1 MLVLPNPNHSNID
14 SQKQKVLTAIVQAKQ
29 DGLSNEEII
38 VHVREALSSSMVD
51 YAETVLQQIDFKTKL
66 SRSVIEFDLEF
77 LFHVIYSSVMTGAN
91 DEEILSICAEYCTL
105 NQYEFVRYALEY
117 IHVNRVP
124 SQWEQSNIHQKALQI
139 ADSSPVEDLFQ
150 YIDSIKNIYLKQIGY
165 EVVQENLY
173 KLFLSHKLIHVFTDL
188 ANKTRDDFIKKYCY
202 RTAVLVARITGKEI
216 NLQLTGDDSTINEP
230 KFLESK
236 TSTHE
241 IIHSHIS
248 TMEQAGKLLVDTL
261 EDFSINAKYVD
272 AKTGPTFN
280 RIKVKLGRGVSY
292 KKIEDIGNDLV
303 QQLGEELDLKV
314 APMVSVVPG
323 GVVFDIPRLDRQFAY
338 FRDYVR
344 FDGEPDIHVVSIPGG
359 VDVDGTYVEIPLY
372 SDNVTHIL
380 GGGRTRGGKSQF
392 EKAAILYLVR
402 RYPPSLVRLALSD
415 VKRVTFGKFDGLPH
429 LVASVAR
436 DAESTANLLDY
447 LVEEME
453 LRYQEFERHSSIETI
468 AQYNLR
474 FAPDIIMPRIVCLID
489 ECFDLLSD
497 DNYCDAPAG
506 RGFAHRIE
514 SALMKL
520 LAKAGGA
527 GIHVLLYTQRPDKNV
542 IDPLIRS
549 NFPAKTAF
557 VTTRPEDSCI
567 ILGDDKDKRAVYL
580 LGYGDFLYKTTEVVR
595 LQALYVA
602 DDEDPEYFK
611 QLLIDAKNQ
620 DDSYTAWESGLDFDE
635 FVASLS
641 GDALSPKNSKRPN
654 NPTINH
660 EASRST
666 QEGWAYFLR
675 VRPRGGISHDRGKS
689 KATAVT
695 KTKQSKTDFEG
706 SFSFKVQLDESAKN
720 SILNLHQKGYQLDE
734 IVKAVFNLSRHDGR
748 SYKKFRNVVE
758 EFLNSLQGGEGDDI

>member
-1 MLVLPNPNHSNID
+1 MLVPYNNNIE
-14 SQKQKVLTAIVQAKQ
+14 SQKQQVLTAIVQAKQ
-29 DGLSNEEII
+29 DGLSNEEIM
-38 VHVREALSSSMVD
+38 VNVWGALPSSMAD
-51 YAETVLQQIDFKTKL
+51 YAEAVLQQIDFKTKL
-66 SRSVIEFDLEF
+66 SRPVIEFDLEF
-77 LFHVIYSSVMTGAN
+77 LFELIYQSLIALTS
-91 DEEILSICAEYCTL
+91 DEEILSICAEYCNL

-124 SQWEQSNIHQKALQI
+124 SEWEQSNIHYNIVQI
-139 ADSSPVEDLFQ
+139 ANSCPMESLFE

-165 EVVQENLY
+165 QVVQENLY
-173 KLFLSHKLIHVFTDL
+173 SLFLSNKQVSYFLELV
-188 ANKTRDDFIKKYCY
+188 NKTKDDFIKNYCY
-202 RTAVLVARITGKEI
+202 RTAVLVARVTGKPI
-216 NLQLTGDDSTINEP
+216 DLQLTGDGSTINEP
-230 KFLESK
+230 KSLDSK
-236 TSTHE
+236 AATHE
-241 IIHSHIS
+241 IVHSQIL

-261 EDFSINAKYVD
+261 GDFSINAKYVD

-292 KKIEDIGNDLV
+292 KKVEDIGNDLV
-303 QQLGEELDLKV
+303 QQLGEELGLKV
-314 APMVSVVPG
+314 APMVSVVAG

-338 FRDYVR
+338 FRDYVT
-344 FDGEPDIHVVSIPGG
+344 FNGKPDIHSVSIPGG
-359 VDVDGTYVEIPLY
+359 VDIDGTYVKIPLY

-402 RYPPSLVRLALSD
+402 RYPPTVVRLALSD

-429 LVASVAR
+429 LIAPVAR

-453 LRYQEFERHSSIETI
+453 LRYQEFEQHSSIETI

-474 FAPDIIMPRIVCLID
+474 FASGTIMPRIVCLID

-497 DNYCDAPAG
+497 DNYCS
-506 RGFAHRIE
+506 RIE

-580 LGYGDFLYKTTEVVR
+580 LGYGDFLYKTTEVIR

-611 QLLIDAKNQ
+611 QLLNEAKSQ
-620 DDSYTAWESGLDFDE
+620 DNLYTAWESGLDFDE

-641 GDALSPKNSKRPN
+641 G
-654 NPTINH
+654 
-660 EASRST
+660 
-666 QEGWAYFLR
+666 EGS
-675 VRPRGGISHDRGKS
+675 SHDRGKS

-706 SFSFKVQLDESAKN
+706 SFSFQVQLDEEARN
-720 SILNLHQKGYQLDE
+720 SILNLYQKGYQLDE
-734 IVKAVFNLSRHDGR
+734 IVKAVFSLSRQDGR

-758 EFLNSLQGGEGDDI
+758 EFLNSFQGSEEDDI

>member
-1 MLVLPNPNHSNID
+1 MLVLPNPNHSNSD
-14 SQKQKVLTAIVQAKQ
+14 SQKQQVLTTILQAKQ

-51 YAETVLQQIDFKTKL
+51 YAETVLQQIDFQTKL
-66 SRSVIEFDLEF
+66 SRPVVEFDLEF
-77 LFHVIYSSVMTGAN
+77 LFQVIYSSVMTGTS

-124 SQWEQSNIHQKALQI
+124 SQWEQSNIHQKAIQI
-139 ADSSPVEDLFQ
+139 ADSSPIENLFQ
-150 YIDSIKNIYLKQIGY
+150 YIDSIKNVYLKKIGY
-165 EVVQENLY
+165 EVVQSNLY
-173 KLFLSHKLIHVFTDL
+173 KLFLTHKQTHVFIDL
-188 ANKTRDDFIKKYCY
+188 ANKTRDSFIKKYCY
-202 RTAVLVARITGKEI
+202 RTAVLVARVIGQPI
-216 NLQLTGDDSTINEP
+216 NLQLTGDGSTINEP

-236 TSTHE
+236 TSAHE
-241 IIHSHIS
+241 ISHSQIS

-261 EDFSINAKYVD
+261 EDFSIHAKYVD

-292 KKIEDIGNDLV
+292 KKVEDIGNDLV
-303 QQLGEELDLKV
+303 QQLGEELSLKV

-338 FRDYVR
+338 FRDYIT

-402 RYPPSLVRLALSD
+402 RYPPSLVQLALSD

-429 LVASVAR
+429 LVAPVAR

-497 DNYCDAPAG
+497 DNYCD
-506 RGFAHRIE
+506 RIE
-514 SALMKL
+514 NALMKL

-611 QLLIDAKNQ
+611 QLLLEAKNQ

-641 GDALSPKNSKRPN
+641 G
-654 NPTINH
+654 
-660 EASRST
+660 
-666 QEGWAYFLR
+666 EGS
-675 VRPRGGISHDRGKS
+675 SHDRGKS

-695 KTKQSKTDFEG
+695 KTKQSKTNFEG

>member
-1 MLVLPNPNHSNID
+1 MILLPYNNTNGNIEV
-14 SQKQKVLTAIVQAKQ
+14 QKQQLLTAIVQAKQ
-29 DGLSNEEII
+29 DGLGNEEII
-38 VHVREALSSSMVD
+38 ENIREALPDVMVS
-51 YAETVLQQIDFKTKL
+51 YAETVLKQIDFRAKL
-66 SRSVIEFDLEF
+66 SRQVIEFNLEF
-77 LFHVIYSSVMTGAN
+77 LFQVIYESVIAGTN
-91 DEEILSICAEYCTL
+91 DEEILSICAEHCTL
-105 NQYEFVRYALEY
+105 NRYEFVRYALEY
-117 IHVNRVP
+117 IHLNRMP
-124 SQWEQSNIHQKALQI
+124 SQWEQNNVYQKMIGIVNL
-139 ADSSPVEDLFQ
+139 SPIECLFE
-150 YIDSIKNIYLKQIGY
+150 YIESIKNTYLKQIGY

-173 KLFLSHKLIHVFTDL
+173 NLFLSNKQTSYFTDL
-188 ANKTRDDFIKKYCY
+188 ANKSRDNFIKNYCC
-202 RTAVLVARITGKEI
+202 RTAVLVARTTGKP
-216 NLQLTGDDSTINEP
+216 LDLKLTGDGLILLKEP
-230 KFLESK
+230 KCLDRNSGANEIA
-236 TSTHE
+236 TSQ
-241 IIHSHIS
+241 
-248 TMEQAGKLLVDTL
+248 MVQAGKLLVDTL
-261 EDFSINAKYVD
+261 EEFSINAKYVD

-292 KKIEDIGNDLV
+292 KKVEDIGNDLV
-303 QQLGEELDLKV
+303 QQLGEELNLKV

-338 FRDYVR
+338 FRDYFT
-344 FDGEPDIHVVSIPGG
+344 FDGEPDIHSVSIPGG

-402 RYPPSLVRLALSD
+402 RYPSSVVRLALSD

-429 LVASVAR
+429 LVAPVAR

-474 FAPDIIMPRIVCLID
+474 FAPDFVMPRVICLID

-497 DNYCDAPAG
+497 DKYCD
-506 RGFAHRIE
+506 RIE
-514 SALMKL
+514 TALMKL

-580 LGYGDFLYKTTEVVR
+580 LGYGDFLYKTTEVMR

-602 DDEDPEYFK
+602 DDEDPEYFQ
-611 QLLIDAKNQ
+611 QLLLEAKNQ
-620 DDSYTAWESGLDFDE
+620 NDPYTTWESGLDFDE
-635 FVASLS
+635 FVASLYGES
-641 GDALSPKNSKRPN
+641 SSNDS
-654 NPTINH
+654 
-660 EASRST
+660 
-666 QEGWAYFLR
+666 
-675 VRPRGGISHDRGKS
+675 GKS
-689 KATAVT
+689 KATVVT
-695 KTKQSKTDFEG
+695 KTEQYKTDFEG
-706 SFSFKVQLDESAKN
+706 SFSFRVQLDEEARN
-720 SILNLHQKGYQLDE
+720 SILNLYQKGYQLDE
-734 IVKAVFNLSRHDGR
+734 IVKAVFNLSRQDGR

-758 EFLNSLQGGEGDDI
+758 EFLNSLKGGEEDDI

>member
-51 YAETVLQQIDFKTKL
+51 YAETVLQQMDFKTKL

-77 LFHVIYSSVMTGAN
+77 LFQVIYSSVMIGTS

-124 SQWEQSNIHQKALQI
+124 SQWEQSNIHQKAVQI
-139 ADSSPVEDLFQ
+139 ADSSSVEDLFQ
-150 YIDSIKNIYLKQIGY
+150 YIDSLKNIYLKQIGY

-173 KLFLSHKLIHVFTDL
+173 KLFLSHKPIHIFTDL
-188 ANKTRDDFIKKYCY
+188 ANKTRDYFIKKYCY
-202 RTAVLVARITGKEI
+202 RTAVLVARVTGQSI
-216 NLQLTGDDSTINEP
+216 NLQLTGDGSTINEP
-230 KFLESK
+230 KSLESK

-241 IIHSHIS
+241 IIHSQIS

-292 KKIEDIGNDLV
+292 KKVEDIGNDLV

-338 FRDYVR
+338 FRDYIT
-344 FDGEPDIHVVSIPGG
+344 FDGEPDIHSVSIPGG

-402 RYPPSLVRLALSD
+402 RYPPSLVQLALSD

-429 LVASVAR
+429 LVAPVAR

-474 FAPDIIMPRIVCLID
+474 FASGIIMPRIVCLID

-497 DNYCDAPAG
+497 DNYCD
-506 RGFAHRIE
+506 RIE
-514 SALMKL
+514 GALMKL

-641 GDALSPKNSKRPN
+641 G
-654 NPTINH
+654 
-660 EASRST
+660 
-666 QEGWAYFLR
+666 EGS
-675 VRPRGGISHDRGKS
+675 SHDRGKS

-695 KTKQSKTDFEG
+695 KTKQFKTDFEG
-706 SFSFKVQLDESAKN
+706 SFSFNVQLDDSARN

-758 EFLNSLQGGEGDDI
+758 GFLNSLQGGEGDDI

>member
-1 MLVLPNPNHSNID
+1 MSLTYNDNNANIEF
-14 SQKQKVLTAIVQAKQ
+14 QKQQLLTAIVQAKQ
-29 DGLSNEEII
+29 DGLDNEEII
-38 VHVREALSSSMVD
+38 DNVREALPDPMVS
-51 YAETVLQQIDFKTKL
+51 YAETVLKQIDFRAKL
-66 SRSVIEFDLEF
+66 SRPVVEFNLEF
-77 LFHVIYSSVMTGAN
+77 LFQVIYESVIAGTK
-91 DEEILSICAEYCTL
+91 DEEVLSICAEHCTL

-117 IHVNRVP
+117 IHLNRMP
-124 SQWEQSNIHQKALQI
+124 SQWEQNNVYQQMIEIVSR
-139 ADSSPVEDLFQ
+139 SPIEDLFE
-150 YIDSIKNIYLKQIGY
+150 YIESIKNIYLKQIGY
-165 EVVQENLY
+165 EVVQKNLY
-173 KLFLSHKLIHVFTDL
+173 NLFLSNETISYFTDL
-188 ANKTRDDFIKKYCY
+188 ANQTRDNFIKNYCC
-202 RTAVLVARITGKEI
+202 RTAVLVARATGKPI
-216 NLQLTGDDSTINEP
+216 DLKQARDGAIILREP
-230 KFLESK
+230 KYLDN
-236 TSTHE
+236 E
-241 IIHSHIS
+241 IVNSNIL
-248 TMEQAGKLLVDTL
+248 TMGQAGKLLVDTL
-261 EDFSINAKYVD
+261 EDFNINAKYVD
-272 AKTGPTFN
+272 AKNGPTFN
-280 RIKVKLGRGVSY
+280 RIRVKLGRGVSY
-292 KKIEDIGNDLV
+292 KKVEDIGNDLV
-303 QQLGEELDLKV
+303 QQLGEELGLKV

-338 FRDYVR
+338 FRNY
-344 FDGEPDIHVVSIPGG
+344 FTFEGEPDIHSVSIPGG

-402 RYPPSLVRLALSD
+402 RYPPSVVRLALSD

-429 LVASVAR
+429 LVAPVAR

-474 FAPDIIMPRIVCLID
+474 FAPDFVMPRVICLID

-497 DNYCDAPAG
+497 DNYCD
-506 RGFAHRIE
+506 RIE
-514 SALMKL
+514 TALMKL

-580 LGYGDFLYKTTEVVR
+580 LGYGDFLYKTTEVMR

-602 DDEDPEYFK
+602 DDEDPEYFQ
-611 QLLIDAKNQ
+611 QLLLEAKNQ
-620 DDSYTAWESGLDFDE
+620 NDPYTAWKSGLDFDE
-635 FVASLS
+635 FVASLYGES
-641 GDALSPKNSKRPN
+641 SND
-654 NPTINH
+654 T
-660 EASRST
+660 
-666 QEGWAYFLR
+666 
-675 VRPRGGISHDRGKS
+675 GKS

-695 KTKQSKTDFEG
+695 KIKQSKTDFEG
-706 SFSFKVQLDESAKN
+706 SFSFKVQLDEEARN
-720 SILNLHQKGYQLDE
+720 SIFNLYQKGYQLDE
-734 IVKAVFNLSRHDGR
+734 IVKAVFNLSRQDGR

-758 EFLNSLQGGEGDDI
+758 EFLNSLKGGEEDDI

>member
-1 MLVLPNPNHSNID
+1 MLSPYKDNNGNIEV
-14 SQKQKVLTAIVQAKQ
+14 QKQQLLTAIVQAKQ
-29 DGLSNEEII
+29 DGLGNEEII
-38 VHVREALSSSMVD
+38 EYVKEALPNAMVS
-51 YAETVLQQIDFKTKL
+51 YAETVLKQIDFRAKL
-66 SRSVIEFDLEF
+66 SHPVVEFDLDF
-77 LFHVIYSSVMTGAN
+77 LFQVIYESVIAGTD
-91 DEEILSICAEYCTL
+91 DEEILSICAENCTL

-117 IHVNRVP
+117 IHLNRMP
-124 SQWEQSNIHQKALQI
+124 SQWEQNNVYQKMIEIVNI
-139 ADSSPVEDLFQ
+139 SPIESLFE
-150 YIDSIKNIYLKQIGY
+150 YIESIKNIYLKQIGY

-173 KLFLSHKLIHVFTDL
+173 NLFLNNKPISYFTDL
-188 ANKTRDDFIKKYCY
+188 ANKSRDNCIKNYCC
-202 RTAVLVARITGKEI
+202 RTAVLVARATHKPIALKQAVDGSI
-216 NLQLTGDDSTINEP
+216 ILREP
-230 KFLESK
+230 KYLDSDIA
-236 TSTHE
+236 TNE
-241 IIHSHIS
+241 IVGSSIL
-248 TMEQAGKLLVDTL
+248 TMGQAGKLLVDTL
-261 EDFSINAKYVD
+261 EDFNINAKYVD
-272 AKTGPTFN
+272 AKNGPTFN
-280 RIKVKLGRGVSY
+280 RIRVKLGRGVSY
-292 KKIEDIGNDLV
+292 KKVEDIGNDLV
-303 QQLGEELDLKV
+303 QQLGEELGLKV

-338 FRDYVR
+338 FCNY
-344 FDGEPDIHVVSIPGG
+344 FTFEGEPDIHSVSIPGG

-402 RYPPSLVRLALSD
+402 RYPPSVVRLALSD

-429 LVASVAR
+429 LVAPVAR

-468 AQYNLR
+468 AHYNLR
-474 FAPDIIMPRIVCLID
+474 FAPDFVMPRVICLID

-497 DNYCDAPAG
+497 DNYCD
-506 RGFAHRIE
+506 RIE
-514 SALMKL
+514 TALMKL

-580 LGYGDFLYKTTEVVR
+580 LGYGDFLYKTTEVMR

-602 DDEDPEYFK
+602 DDEDPEYFQ
-611 QLLIDAKNQ
+611 QLLLEAKNQ
-620 DDSYTAWESGLDFDE
+620 NDPYTAWQSGLDFDE
-635 FVASLS
+635 FVASLY
-641 GDALSPKNSKRPN
+641 GERNSKD
-654 NPTINH
+654 I
-660 EASRST
+660 
-666 QEGWAYFLR
+666 
-675 VRPRGGISHDRGKS
+675 GKS
-689 KATAVT
+689 KATAVI
-695 KTKQSKTDFEG
+695 KTKQHKTDFEG
-706 SFSFKVQLDESAKN
+706 SFNFKVQLDEEARN

-734 IVKAVFNLSRHDGR
+734 IVKAVFNLSRQNGR

-758 EFLNSLQGGEGDDI
+758 EFLNSFKEAEEDDI

>member
-1 MLVLPNPNHSNID
+1 LKFPGDEDLVMLVPYNYQNNIEP
-14 SQKQKVLTAIVQAKQ
+14 QKHQVFTAIVQAKQ
-29 DGLSNEEII
+29 DGLSNEEIMAN
-38 VHVREALSSSMVD
+38 VWGALPSSLVD
-51 YAETVLQQIDFKTKL
+51 YAETVIQQIDFKNKL
-66 SRSVIEFDLEF
+66 SRPVIEFDLEF
-77 LFHVIYSSVMTGAN
+77 LFQLIYQSVIAGTS
-91 DEEILSICAEYCTL
+91 DEEILSICTEYCNL
-105 NQYEFVRYALEY
+105 NEYEFVRYVLEY

-124 SQWEQSNIHQKALQI
+124 SEWEQSNIHYNIVQI
-139 ADSSPVEDLFQ
+139 ANSCPIESLFE

-165 EVVQENLY
+165 QVVQENLY
-173 KLFLSHKLIHVFTDL
+173 GLFLSDKQVSYFLELV
-188 ANKTRDDFIKKYCY
+188 NKTKDDFIKNYCY
-202 RTAVLVARITGKEI
+202 RTAVLVARITGQPI
-216 NLQLTGDDSTINEP
+216 DLQLTGDTSTINEP
-230 KFLESK
+230 KSLDSK
-236 TSTHE
+236 AATNK
-241 IIHSHIS
+241 IVHSQIS

-292 KKIEDIGNDLV
+292 KKVEDIGNDLV
-303 QQLGEELDLKV
+303 QQLGEELGLKV
-314 APMVSVVPG
+314 APMVSVVAG

-338 FRDYVR
+338 FRDYVK
-344 FDGEPDIHVVSIPGG
+344 FDGKPDIHSVSIPGG
-359 VDVDGTYVEIPLY
+359 VDVDGTYVKIPLY

-402 RYPPSLVRLALSD
+402 RYPPSVVRLALSD

-429 LVASVAR
+429 LIAPVAR

-453 LRYQEFERHSSIETI
+453 LRYQEFEQHSSIETI

-474 FAPDIIMPRIVCLID
+474 FASGTIMPRIVCLID

-497 DNYCDAPAG
+497 DNYCS
-506 RGFAHRIE
+506 RIE

-611 QLLIDAKNQ
+611 QLLLEAKNQ
-620 DDSYTAWESGLDFDE
+620 NDSYTAWESGLDFDE

-641 GDALSPKNSKRPN
+641 G
-654 NPTINH
+654 
-660 EASRST
+660 
-666 QEGWAYFLR
+666 EGS
-675 VRPRGGISHDRGKS
+675 SHDRGKS

-706 SFSFKVQLDESAKN
+706 SFSFQVQLDESAKN
-720 SILNLHQKGYQLDE
+720 SILNLYQKGYQLDE

-758 EFLNSLQGGEGDDI
+758 EFLNSFQGGEGDDIGLRFDF

>member
-1 MLVLPNPNHSNID
+1 MLLPYNDTNGNTEI
-14 SQKQKVLTAIVQAKQ
+14 QKQQLWTAIVQAKQ

-38 VHVREALSSSMVD
+38 ENVQEALPDAMVF
-51 YAETVLQQIDFKTKL
+51 YAETVLKQIDFRAKL
-66 SRSVIEFDLEF
+66 SRPVVEFNLEF
-77 LFHVIYSSVMTGAN
+77 LFQVIYESVIAGTS
-91 DEEILSICAEYCTL
+91 DEEILSICAEHCTL

-117 IHVNRVP
+117 IHLNRMP
-124 SQWEQSNIHQKALQI
+124 SQWEQNNVYQKMI
-139 ADSSPVEDLFQ
+139 EIVSISPIESLFE
-150 YIDSIKNIYLKQIGY
+150 YIESIKNIYLKQIGY
-165 EVVQENLY
+165 KVVQENLY
-173 KLFLSHKLIHVFTDL
+173 NLFLSNKETGYFTDL
-188 ANKTRDDFIKKYCY
+188 ANKSRDNFIKNYCC
-202 RTAVLVARITGKEI
+202 RTAVLVARATGKPLDLKVTVNGSI
-216 NLQLTGDDSTINEP
+216 LLKEP
-230 KFLESK
+230 KYLDS
-236 TSTHE
+236 E
-241 IIHSHIS
+241 IANNEIASSNIL
-248 TMEQAGKLLVDTL
+248 TMGQAGKLLVDTL
-261 EDFSINAKYVD
+261 EDFNINAKYVD
-272 AKTGPTFN
+272 AKNGPTFN
-280 RIKVKLGRGVSY
+280 RIRVKLGRGVSY
-292 KKIEDIGNDLV
+292 KKVEDIGNDLV
-303 QQLGEELDLKV
+303 QQLGEELGLKV

-338 FRDYVR
+338 FRDYFT
-344 FDGEPDIHVVSIPGG
+344 FDGEPDIYSVSIPGG

-402 RYPPSLVRLALSD
+402 RYPPSVVRLALSD

-429 LVASVAR
+429 LVAPVAR

-468 AQYNLR
+468 AQYNSR
-474 FAPDIIMPRIVCLID
+474 FAPDCVMPRVICLID

-497 DNYCDAPAG
+497 DNYCD
-506 RGFAHRIE
+506 RIE
-514 SALMKL
+514 TALMKL

-580 LGYGDFLYKTTEVVR
+580 LGYGDFLYKTTEVLR

-602 DDEDPEYFK
+602 DDEDPEYFQ
-611 QLLIDAKNQ
+611 QLLLEAKNQ
-620 DDSYTAWESGLDFDE
+620 NDPYTAWKSGLDFDE
-635 FVASLS
+635 FVASLYGES
-641 GDALSPKNSKRPN
+641 SSNDN
-654 NPTINH
+654 
-660 EASRST
+660 
-666 QEGWAYFLR
+666 
-675 VRPRGGISHDRGKS
+675 GKF
-689 KATAVT
+689 KATTAT

-706 SFSFKVQLDESAKN
+706 SFSFKVQLDEEARN
-720 SILNLHQKGYQLDE
+720 SIMNLHQKGYKLDE
-734 IVKAVFNLSRHDGR
+734 IVKAVFNLSRQDGR

-758 EFLNSLQGGEGDDI
+758 EFLNNFKGGGEDDI

>member
-1 MLVLPNPNHSNID
+1 MLVPYNNNIE
-14 SQKQKVLTAIVQAKQ
+14 SQKQQVLTAIVQAKQ
-29 DGLSNEEII
+29 DGLSNEEIM
-38 VHVREALSSSMVD
+38 VNVWCALPSLVS

-66 SRSVIEFDLEF
+66 SRPVIEFDLEF
-77 LFHVIYSSVMTGAN
+77 LFQLIYESVIALTS
-91 DEEILSICAEYCTL
+91 DEEILSVCAEHCTL

-124 SQWEQSNIHQKALQI
+124 SQWEQSNIHYKIVQI
-139 ADSSPVEDLFQ
+139 ADSCPMESLFEH
-150 YIDSIKNIYLKQIGY
+150 IDSIKNIYLKQIGY
-165 EVVQENLY
+165 QVVQENLY
-173 KLFLSHKLIHVFTDL
+173 SLFLSNKQVSYFLELV
-188 ANKTRDDFIKKYCY
+188 NKTKDDFIKNYCY
-202 RTAVLVARITGKEI
+202 RTAVLVARVIGKPI
-216 NLQLTGDDSTINEP
+216 DLQLTGDGSTINEP
-230 KFLESK
+230 KSLDSK
-236 TSTHE
+236 AATNK
-241 IIHSHIS
+241 IVHSQIS

-280 RIKVKLGRGVSY
+280 RIKVKLGRGVTY
-292 KKIEDIGNDLV
+292 KKVEDIGNDLV
-303 QQLGEELDLKV
+303 QQLGEELSLKV

-338 FRDYVR
+338 FRDYVK
-344 FDGEPDIHVVSIPGG
+344 FDGEPDIHSVSIPGG

-402 RYPPSLVRLALSD
+402 RYPPSVVRLALSD

-429 LVASVAR
+429 LIAPVAR

-453 LRYQEFERHSSIETI
+453 LRYQEFEQHSSIETI

-474 FAPDIIMPRIVCLID
+474 FAPGIIMPRLVCLID

-497 DNYCDAPAG
+497 DNYCS
-506 RGFAHRIE
+506 RIE

-611 QLLIDAKNQ
+611 QLLNEAKSQ
-620 DDSYTAWESGLDFDE
+620 DNPYTAWESGLDFDE

-641 GDALSPKNSKRPN
+641 G
-654 NPTINH
+654 
-660 EASRST
+660 
-666 QEGWAYFLR
+666 EGS
-675 VRPRGGISHDRGKS
+675 SHDRGKS

-706 SFSFKVQLDESAKN
+706 SFHFNVQLDESAKN
-720 SILNLHQKGYQLDE
+720 SILNLYQKGYQLDE

-758 EFLNSLQGGEGDDI
+758 EFLNSFQGSEEDDI